1 MTFDDD
7 TFDGDPGFKLAQKR
21 IAEGIAAGL
30 LDNLPGFG
38 KPLVF
43 EEPPPFVSRED
54 WLTMKVL
61 RDAGVLPPEVELM
74 KEIAALKD
82 ELKLEHPEAVKDAKV
97 KSLRKKELELQLL
110 LEERSRKLRP

>member
-1 MTFDDD
+1 MTFDDS
-7 TFDGDPGFKLAQKR
+7 FDGDPGFKLAQKR
-21 IAEGIAAGL
+21 MAEGIAQGL

-54 WLTMKVL
+54 WLMMKVL
-61 RDAGVLPPEVELM
+61 FKDAGILPPEVELM

-82 ELKLEHPEAVKDAKV
+82 ELKAGI
-97 KSLRKKELELQLL
+97 LR
-110 LEERSRKLRP
+110 R